1 MYKGYV
7 KAIYKSELCKFN
19 SVLLILYSLD
29 DLIFIT
35 KF

>member
-7 KAIYKSELCKFN
+7 KAIYKSELRNFN